1 MPSCR
6 PLTVLIEMAELLG
19 VSLDTLVYGENAEL
33 LSIHS
38 LSQEQKELMFA
49 LAEYF
54 AVESAKQKT
63 AEQRWLL
70 ITELVRLLNQ

>member
-1 MPSCR
+1 
-6 PLTVLIEMAELLG
+6 MAELLG

-63 AEQRWLL
+63 AEQRWFL